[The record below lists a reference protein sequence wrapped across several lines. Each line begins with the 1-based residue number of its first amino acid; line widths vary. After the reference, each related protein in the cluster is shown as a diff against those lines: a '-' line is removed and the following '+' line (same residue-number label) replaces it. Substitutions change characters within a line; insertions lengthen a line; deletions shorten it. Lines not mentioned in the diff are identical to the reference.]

1 MEILSTTP
9 AADVTA
15 SNQLLWT
22 FDTLPITSEAK
33 FFVNLLTPDTTA
45 VGLPIDLKI
54 EAALAGDAAPDDNTI
69 NLVSEVIAAYDPNN
83 KLVFPSSV
91 LKPDLDSA
99 LLYYTIRFQNTG
111 NAAATFVILRD
122 TLLAGLDPA
131 SLQVL
136 GARHAYTWRLHGEH
150 NFEVRFDGIN
160 LPDSTTDLEGSQGFV
175 AFTLKPQRD
184 LNVGDT
190 VYNRAGIYFDCNAV
204 VMTPWAKSAIVQTV
218 SDKEPVS
225 NAGDVKIYPNP
236 A

>member
-15 SNQLLWT
+15 PNQLLWT

-45 VGLPIDLKI
+45 VGLPINLKI

-69 NLVSEVIAAYDPNN
+69 NVVSEVIAAYDPNN

-122 TLLAGLDPA
+122 T
-131 SLQVL
+131 
-136 GARHAYTWRLHGEH
+136 YW
-150 NFEVRFDGIN
+150 
-160 LPDSTTDLEGSQGFV
+160 
-175 AFTLKPQRD
+175 
-184 LNVGDT
+184 
-190 VYNRAGIYFDCNAV
+190 
-204 VMTPWAKSAIVQTV
+204 
-218 SDKEPVS
+218 PVS
-225 NAGDVKIYPNP
+225 TRRRCRFCAPVMLTPGVCTANIFLRCVSTASICLTEQPTYKAVRVL
-236 A
+236 